1 VPSDVITISDGEKKH
16 TVRIIKTKFASM
28 SIQIIGVGYD
38 RSIYKLSFPSTRSL
52 MLKEY
57 PASHISKTIV
67 EMINLPYIKGNI
79 ASFTLAGEE
88 GNWKEA
94 TLFVSYD
101 NKDYKPTASTN
112 KQSSYGYVME
122 STNEGI
128 IVVLRFGKLSVMS
141 PITTSN
147 LALVGKEVIK
157 FQRAELIGKNK
168 YKLSD
173 LIRGQE
179 GTKEYKHTAGGK
191 FVLLDDS
198 IISFE
203 VQREKSFT

>member
-1 VPSDVITISDGEKKH
+1 
-16 TVRIIKTKFASM
+16 
-28 SIQIIGVGYD
+28 
-38 RSIYKLSFPSTRSL
+38 

-57 PASHISKTIV
+57 PASHISKTII
-67 EMINLPYIKGNI
+67 EMIDLPHVKGNI

-88 GNWKEA
+88 GNWKGA

-101 NKDYKPTASTN
+101 NKDYNPIASTN

-122 STNEGI
+122 STNKGI
-128 IVVLRFGKLSVMS
+128 IVVLRFGKMSVMN

-168 YKLSD
+168 YKLSN

-179 GTKEYKHTAGGK
+179 GTKEYKHTAGEK
-191 FVLLDDS
+191 FTLLDDS

-203 VQREKSFT
+203 VQRGKKFYLKAVTYGGSLSNTEAKVLSNKNLIN